1 MNVSCCNLVCQ
12 NSLKGEIMDIRCRK
26 RLCKFN
32 DKFTC
37 KANQININSKIICDN
52 FVKDPN
58 KKVADTTKHLLE
70 EPPCYAPQ
78 RDSKTLK
85 ITCQAKCL
93 FNHNGQCVSNGITL
107 NSIKEKPYCVS
118 FLGK

>member
-1 MNVSCCNLVCQ
+1 
-12 NSLKGEIMDIRCRK
+12 MDIRCRK

-37 KANQININSKIICDN
+37 KAKELQINKNAICDIYCL
-52 FVKDPN
+52 DSN
-58 KKVADTTKHLLE
+58 KKVLDTTKHLLE
-70 EPPCYAPQ
+70 QPPVYAPQ

-85 ITCQAKCL
+85 IQCTAICM

-118 FLGK
+118 FLKK